1 MTELPYESRILLA
14 IQALENNPKLTL
26 RAAAKTYKVRRTTL
40 TQRRAGRTARR
51 DTRANSMNLI
61 KSEEE
66 AIVSYVIE
74 LSTRAFPPRIRGVEE
89 MANILLRVRD
99 APPVGVNWA
108 SNFIKR

>member
-40 TQRRAGRTARR
+40 TQRRAGRTARCN
-51 DTRANSMNLI
+51 TRANLINLI

-66 AIVSYVIE
+66 AIISYVIE
-74 LSTRAFPPRIRGVEE
+74 LSIRVFPPRIYSIKE
-89 MANILLRVRD
+89 MANILLYIRGT
-99 APPVGVNWA
+99 PPVGVN
-108 SNFIKR
+108 